1 MSRCWCRSE
10 VLRLGPQLDVLIQT
24 LAFVN
29 CNIKSLGCEILGK
42 SLSSGMNTSLRKLNL
57 DYNEFGNEAFVKLVH
72 GLRSNGTLEILS
84 ARFCKME
91 GIDFAASLCDLINN
105 GKSQIHTINIE
116 GNKIGAKGLGIFS
129 RGLRKNKTLVTLDIS
144 DNAINIDYEPK
155 AFALYSNALKTF
167 GEALLA
173 NRTLREINFRFN
185 TLGKPGAEI
194 LLPVLDQNNYEEAN
208 TTLNKFFVST
218 ILEKGDFEALN
229 RNGKAK
235 KKGGKK
241 KKKKKK

>member
-1 MSRCWCRSE
+1 M
-10 VLRLGPQLDVLIQT
+10 
-24 LAFVN
+24 
-29 CNIKSLGCEILGK
+29 
-42 SLSSGMNTSLRKLNL
+42 
-57 DYNEFGNEAFVKLVH
+57 
-72 GLRSNGTLEILS
+72 
-84 ARFCKME
+84 
-91 GIDFAASLCDLINN
+91 CDLINN

-116 GNKIGAKGLGIFS
+116 RESKIGAKGLGIFS

-155 AFALYSNALKTF
+155 AFALYSNALKAF

-235 KKGGKK
+235 KKAVRKRRKRRNNLYIFFNQKNKG
-241 KKKKKK
+241 